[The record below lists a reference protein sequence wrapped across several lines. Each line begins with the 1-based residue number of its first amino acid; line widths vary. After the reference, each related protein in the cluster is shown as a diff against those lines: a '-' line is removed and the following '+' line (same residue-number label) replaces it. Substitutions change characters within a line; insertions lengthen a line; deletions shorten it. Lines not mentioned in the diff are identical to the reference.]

1 VRYPL
6 YIYPPQQF
14 SALVAEE
21 IRADELAVEIFA
33 EAVDLLL
40 SAA

>member
-1 VRYPL
+1 VRYPHS
-6 YIYPPQQF
+6 IPPKPF

-21 IRADELAVEIFA
+21 IRADKLAVEIFA